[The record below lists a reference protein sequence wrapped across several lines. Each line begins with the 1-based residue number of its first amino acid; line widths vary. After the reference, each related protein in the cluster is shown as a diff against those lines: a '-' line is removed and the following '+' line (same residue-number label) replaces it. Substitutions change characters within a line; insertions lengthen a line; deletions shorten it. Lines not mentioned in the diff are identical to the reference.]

1 MSEFL
6 KELWLYARERKKYW
20 LLPLIAILTLMGF
33 LIFSTHAIV
42 SSPFIYSLF

>member
-33 LIFSTHAIV
+33 LIFSTQAIV

>member
-20 LLPLIAILTLMGF
+20 LLPLIAILILMGF
-33 LIFSTHAIV
+33 LIFSTQTLA
-42 SSPFIYSLF
+42 SSPFIYSFF

>member
-20 LLPLIAILTLMGF
+20 LLPLIVVLTLIGL
-33 LIFSTHAIV
+33 LIFTTQAV
-42 SSPFIYSLF
+42 VTSPFIYTLF